1 MNIVKLAVGINSI
14 SELRSKQEF
23 KRKKYGNNNHITRLF
38 PKKHIEIKNGGS
50 MFWVINGFISA
61 RQEIKDIK
69 KEEHDNGIKY
79 CHIILDKKLIETQ
92 VIRYRPFQGWRY
104 LNMEKSPKDLSLD
117 KGTIDGE
124 LVKTLKEICII

>member
-69 KEEHDNGIKY
+69 KVEHDNGIKY

-104 LNMEKSPKDLSLD
+104 LNIEKSM
-117 KGTIDGE
+117 E
-124 LVKTLKEICII
+124 TL

>member
-1 MNIVKLAVGINSI
+1 MPYNQRKKEIFNFLMNIVKLAVGINSI

-69 KEEHDNGIKY
+69 KVEIKEDRSVKLSLLFDLD
-79 CHIILDKKLIETQ
+79 HNFDKK
-92 VIRYRPFQGWRY
+92 V
-104 LNMEKSPKDLSLD
+104 
-117 KGTIDGE
+117 
-124 LVKTLKEICII
+124 LKEQFSF

>member
-50 MFWVINGFISA
+50 MLWVINGFISA
-61 RQEIKDIK
+61 RQDIKDK
-69 KEEHDNGIKY
+69 KKVEHDNGIKY

-92 VIRYRPFQGWRY
+92 VIKYRPFQGWRY

-117 KGTIDGE
+117 KGKIDGE
-124 LVKTLKEICII
+124 LVKTLKELCII

>member
-50 MFWVINGFISA
+50 MFWAVSYT
-61 RQEIKDIK
+61 
-69 KEEHDNGIKY
+69 H
-79 CHIILDKKLIETQ
+79 L
-92 VIRYRPFQGWRY
+92 
-104 LNMEKSPKDLSLD
+104 
-117 KGTIDGE
+117 
-124 LVKTLKEICII
+124 TLPTKA